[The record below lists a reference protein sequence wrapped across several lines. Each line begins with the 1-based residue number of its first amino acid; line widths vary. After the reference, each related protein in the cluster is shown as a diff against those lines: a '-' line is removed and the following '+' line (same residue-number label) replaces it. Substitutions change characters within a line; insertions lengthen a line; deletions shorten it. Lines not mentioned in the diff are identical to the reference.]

1 MICSTNTFKTCS
13 FLFYPGKKMNKVSF
27 PLDSAYD
34 HFPVSGQS
42 RLSPGDQGV
51 TTHVSWSH
59 GAQFVILSPL
69 PQKIINAPISSCHH
83 KTDFLRFIE
92 EEYVERTEEELTAGG
107 RVEAPLDFILS
118 FSRIPIKIN
127 FLFGG
132 DLFSINFS
140 QYNAQS
146 DGRNE
151 PWC

>member
-13 FLFYPGKKMNKVSF
+13 FLFYPGKKMNKISF
-27 PLDSAYD
+27 PLDSDYD

-59 GAQFVILSPL
+59 GAQFVILWPL

-92 EEYVERTEEELTAGG
+92 EEYVERTEEEL
-107 RVEAPLDFILS
+107 
-118 FSRIPIKIN
+118 
-127 FLFGG
+127 
-132 DLFSINFS
+132 
-140 QYNAQS
+140 
-146 DGRNE
+146 
-151 PWC
+151 